1 MTNESQSLGTHLD
14 ELRRR
19 LTWSAIVVVIFTAI
33 AFIFHQQILRL
44 LMEPASGFP
53 GVPNQ
58 KPVYTDLTEF
68 IGIAMKASLLAG
80 IFTSLPF
87 LLWQLTMFVSPGLN
101 STEKKYL
108 YILMPVSVIIFVLGA
123 AFGYFVLFPP
133 AVKFLITFGS
143 DVATPMIRIG
153 NYVSLMLSLLFW
165 MGVIFELPIVLF
177 FLSRIGVVK
186 PSFLSRNRKWAIVLA
201 FILGA
206 LITPTLDPINQ
217 TMVAIPVLALYE
229 VGILLSKIGVKM
241 RNRVS
246 SDNLDQVD

>member
-19 LTWSAIVVVIFTAI
+19 LTWAAMVVVIFTAI

-87 LLWQLTMFVSPGLN
+87 LLWQQTMFVSPG
-101 STEKKYL
+101 
-108 YILMPVSVIIFVLGA
+108 
-123 AFGYFVLFPP
+123 
-133 AVKFLITFGS
+133 
-143 DVATPMIRIG
+143 
-153 NYVSLMLSLLFW
+153 
-165 MGVIFELPIVLF
+165 
-177 FLSRIGVVK
+177 
-186 PSFLSRNRKWAIVLA
+186 
-201 FILGA
+201 
-206 LITPTLDPINQ
+206 
-217 TMVAIPVLALYE
+217 
-229 VGILLSKIGVKM
+229 
-241 RNRVS
+241 
-246 SDNLDQVD
+246 